1 MLAKRVFRL
10 LTNIREGT
18 WVSSL
23 SAFRFAAAKLET
35 PKGYQSMSNT
45 VLGHSPLLSRGLSV
59 IKHFRCCTRM
69 ANAF

>member
-10 LTNIREGT
+10 LTIIREGT

-23 SAFRFAAAKLET
+23 SAFWFAAAKLGT

-45 VLGHSPLLSRGLSV
+45 ALSHSP
-59 IKHFRCCTRM
+59 
-69 ANAF
+69 